1 MATYKLLKKYPGSP
15 ELNTILL
22 QIGDKFNNY
31 WDCKNIGIDY
41 KKNLIENNPE
51 FWQKVEELEYEI
63 LSIIKKSDGTL
74 FKVKNW
80 DKDGAYLKYT
90 DDYIFNPSKNS
101 LEYILNNFIIH
112 SVRRVRDNVT
122 FSIGDLCN
130 PIGEYSNNKHKIT
143 EIWFTNSGDLR
154 ISSDNYCLDINRIE
168 HSKKVLFVT
177 EDGVEIFKGDYYHSV
192 NIDTYT
198 LYEPESN
205 GYASNKLIYKIFS
218 TKEKAEEYVL
228 YNKTMFS
235 LQEILDIRQ
244 NYINAFDK
252 NHDLKHLFIN
262 KAKEKQNG
270 NT

>member
-1 MATYKLLKKYPGSP
+1 MATYKLIKKYPGLPSDW
-15 ELNTILL
+15 EIGMEITENMKYGYFSAVDSKYSKYFIANNNDMENT
-22 QIGDKFNNY
+22 
-31 WDCKNIGIDY
+31 
-41 KKNLIENNPE
+41 PE

-63 LSIIKKSDGTL
+63 LKSIDSRLTNTYIIIS
-74 FKVKNW
+74 VKR
-80 DKDGAYLKYT
+80 L
-90 DDYIFNPSKNS
+90 S
-101 LEYILNNFIIH
+101 
-112 SVRRVRDNVT
+112 DNVI

-143 EIWFTNSGDLR
+143 EIWFSNSGYLR
-154 ISSDNYCLDINRIE
+154 ISSDNYCLDINSIE